1 MKSKKI
7 IENQLAIYKARIR
20 EYGDSPK
27 STYNQF
33 LEIQNLR
40 FERLLF
46 HIDLNVEKESIH
58 DVGCGICD
66 MYNYLKK
73 HDSKLEYSGTDIVPE
88 MREMVKNK
96 YPEIKFFL
104 RDIIEDEIVESYDY
118 VVLSGTFNLPGIVNH
133 KVWRKFTRDMI
144 FSMYKICK
152 KGIAFNFLSNKA
164 DFYNPKMYYESLEDI
179 TNFCSQ
185 RLSRHIFIDHAYPL
199 YEFSCTVLKP
209 EAVKERYTD
218 KTFNKYF
225 KKK

>member
-96 YPEIKFFL
+96 YPEINFFL

-118 VVLSGTFNLPGIVNH
+118 VVQN
-133 KVWRKFTRDMI
+133 
-144 FSMYKICK
+144 
-152 KGIAFNFLSNKA
+152 
-164 DFYNPKMYYESLEDI
+164 
-179 TNFCSQ
+179 
-185 RLSRHIFIDHAYPL
+185 
-199 YEFSCTVLKP
+199 
-209 EAVKERYTD
+209 
-218 KTFNKYF
+218 
-225 KKK
+225 